1 MVDMKILLEKEDRVW
16 SNQRENIKCDKV
28 IKVMNQTPG
37 SGVCMC
43 MYVQVHV
50 YALVYICVCIV

>member
-1 MVDMKILLEKEDRVW
+1 
-16 SNQRENIKCDKV
+16 
-28 IKVMNQTPG
+28 MNQTPG

-50 YALVYICVCIV
+50 YALVYICVRIVWLSFQVDLLINGDCYFYGK